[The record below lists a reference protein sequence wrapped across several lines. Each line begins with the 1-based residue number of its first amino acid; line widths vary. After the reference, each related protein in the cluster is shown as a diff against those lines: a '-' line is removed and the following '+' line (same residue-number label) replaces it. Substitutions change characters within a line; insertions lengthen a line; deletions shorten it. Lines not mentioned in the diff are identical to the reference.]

1 MNRRSLSTSALHPT
15 NIPVNYARPRH
26 HLLLTILKDMCGNSG
41 VAVMPMIL
49 PAQKSNPSAKPHVP
63 KIVCHSRPSTHA
75 ATPKSM
81 AVGNPHP
88 SRQRGHPSS
97 GRTPSFNQ
105 IDQSINRSLTPAR
118 PDTVATSSSGSRP
131 RAKLSDPDISRPSRA
146 ARRYLRRC
154 PHGCYMKHGI

>member
-1 MNRRSLSTSALHPT
+1 
-15 NIPVNYARPRH
+15 
-26 HLLLTILKDMCGNSG
+26 
-41 VAVMPMIL
+41 MPMIL

-97 GRTPSFNQ
+97 GHTASFNQ
-105 IDQSINRSLTPAR
+105 IDQSINQSITHPCTAR
-118 PDTVATSSSGSRP
+118 YTCNVLIRQPSEGRI
-131 RAKLSDPDISRPSRA
+131 SDPDIPRPSRA
-146 ARRYLRRC
+146 GRR
-154 PHGCYMKHGI
+154 